1 MAVDGR
7 CLQDK
12 KRKSKLVVWM
22 FFQLSAPKQNGG
34 VEEESACAGVRYDCS
49 VFEINENI
57 LIGNAPLFLSQFLI
71 FLY

>member
-1 MAVDGR
+1 LFARQKAKKQIGR
-7 CLQDK
+7 VEC
-12 KRKSKLVVWM
+12 